1 MAGLKAIKRRISG
14 AKNTRKITRAMK
26 MISAA
31 RLRKAQQRITE
42 LRPYAQKTAE
52 LLASVASRVSTE
64 GDDVHPLLRRRD
76 ENKILLVVMT
86 SDRGLAGAFNASIN
100 KRAFAMWK
108 KFEAEGKQ
116 VSFAIVGRKG
126 GDFFRRRGAKI
137 EKVFTGIFEDLT
149 SVNAGQVGRYI
160 VGRYVEGELDAAYL
174 VYNEFKSAITQIVTA
189 QQILPVKLE
198 QSAESA

>member
-26 MISAA
+26 MISEA

-52 LLASVASRVSTE
+52 LLASVASRVSSD
-64 GDDVHPLLRRRD
+64 DDVHPLLRRRD
-76 ENKILLVVMT
+76 ENKVLIVVLT

-108 KFEAEGKQ
+108 KLESEGKQ
-116 VSFAIVGRKG
+116 VSFAIIGRKG

-137 EKVFTGIFEDLT
+137 DKVFQGIF
-149 SVNAGQVGRYI
+149 
-160 VGRYVEGELDAAYL
+160 
-174 VYNEFKSAITQIVTA
+174 
-189 QQILPVKLE
+189 
-198 QSAESA
+198 